1 MSLKTMQDK
10 AALRTRAARQGL
22 QTDRRRRAASLP
34 RVLVFAAYAVLLPLP
49 LILRDYYLIRAGGSV
64 GIYLILAA
72 GLSIV
77 AGQAG
82 LLDLGYAGFYGIG
95 AYVYAL
101 LASPKFGL
109 HSAFVPAA
117 AASALAAA
125 LAGLAVSL
133 PTLRLHGDYLAMVTL
148 GFGQIVRI
156 LLNNM
161 DRPINI
167 TNGPNGIV
175 AIDPPRILGFTFSS
189 LESSYILIWVFALII
204 LAGIA
209 RIVGSKTGR
218 AWNALRE
225 DETAAACMG
234 VNVRRYRVS
243 AFVTAAAIAGFAG
256 ALFASWQGAVFPQ
269 NFTMSETIALYCMA
283 ILGGIRSI
291 PGIMLGV
298 LILQVLPEVL
308 RAYSIYRMLI
318 YGFAL
323 VLLAV
328 FRPQGLIGQGER
340 LVGIGRRPLPD
351 SRTSTQSW
359 TRSSAG
365 RIRARIDIQADTDAG
380 IEVEAETEAQA
391 EAEAGAAAKT
401 EAAPMLAAAPGP
413 TRTPVLEASGL
424 SCNFGG
430 LAAASNVSFK
440 ACAGEILGLIG
451 PNGAGKTTLF
461 NLITGLVKPSA
472 GEVRIQGQAATGLDP
487 HRVASL
493 GVART
498 FQHIRLFETQSVL
511 ENVLAGC
518 HLQGRSNVLGALARS
533 TAHANQEAQAV
544 ARAREALAL
553 VDTSL
558 LTREASLVRHL
569 SYPDRRRVEV
579 ARAIATGAKLL
590 LLDEPAAGM
599 TPEEITAM
607 VGDIVAL
614 RDQGYTIVVIEHH
627 MDLIAAACD
636 RVIAIDH
643 GEVIAAGAPPEVAA
657 NPEVIRA
664 YLGSPQTAS
673 APIST
678 SADAGAEQPSPMSPA
693 ALPQSI
699 SPLAMSPQPM
709 SPAAPEARTSRAT
722 PILELVDVH
731 ASYGPAEVLQGIDIE
746 VRPGEVIALLGANAA
761 GKSTAIKTIMGRL
774 RPSSGEI
781 RFSGRRIDGRPTN
794 EIVRMG
800 IGIVPEGRRVF
811 YELTVLENLEAAAEA
826 QASPASI
833 AMRETRSGA
842 GSIVGNHAAAH
853 SRIEQVLALFPVLA
867 ERRNQPAGTLSGG
880 EQQML
885 AIARALVASPQLIC
899 MDEPS
904 MGLAPIMVDRVME
917 AIREIN
923 RSGTAVL
930 LVEQNAQ
937 AALSVAD
944 RAYILRDGRIV
955 ASGTSDEM
963 LADGRLAS
971 AYLL

>member
-1 MSLKTMQDK
+1 
-10 AALRTRAARQGL
+10 
-22 QTDRRRRAASLP
+22 
-34 RVLVFAAYAVLLPLP
+34 
-49 LILRDYYLIRAGGSV
+49 
-64 GIYLILAA
+64 
-72 GLSIV
+72 
-77 AGQAG
+77 
-82 LLDLGYAGFYGIG
+82 
-95 AYVYAL
+95 
-101 LASPKFGL
+101 
-109 HSAFVPAA
+109 
-117 AASALAAA
+117 
-125 LAGLAVSL
+125 
-133 PTLRLHGDYLAMVTL
+133 
-148 GFGQIVRI
+148 
-156 LLNNM
+156 
-161 DRPINI
+161 
-167 TNGPNGIV
+167 V

-328 FRPQGLIGQGER
+328 FRPQGLIAQGER
-340 LVGIGRRPLPD
+340 LVGIGRRSLTDPPD
-351 SRTSTQSW
+351 S
-359 TRSSAG
+359 
-365 RIRARIDIQADTDAG
+365 TD
-380 IEVEAETEAQA
+380 EA
-391 EAEAGAAAKT
+391 EAEAERQPEPATVAV
-401 EAAPMLAAAPGP
+401 PV
-413 TRTPVLEASGL
+413 RTPVLEASGL

-430 LAAASNVSFK
+430 LAAVSNVSF
-440 ACAGEILGLIG
+440 AAYTGEILGIIG

-472 GEVRIQGQAATGLDP
+472 GEVRVQGQTATGLDP
-487 HRVASL
+487 HQVASS

-518 HLQGRSNVLGALARS
+518 HLQGSSNVLGALARS
-533 TAHANQEAQAV
+533 AAHANREAQAV
-544 ARAREALAL
+544 AQARKALAL

-579 ARAIATGAKLL
+579 ARAIATGARLL

-607 VGDIVAL
+607 VDDIVAL
-614 RDQGYTIVVIEHH
+614 RNQGYTIVVIEHH

-636 RVIAIDH
+636 RVIALDH
-643 GEVIAAGAPPEVAA
+643 GEVIATGAPQEVAA
-657 NPEVIRA
+657 HPEVIRA
-664 YLGSPQTAS
+664 YLGSAKK
-673 APIST
+673 T
-678 SADAGAEQPSPMSPA
+678 SKPPSPPK
-693 ALPQSI
+693 
-699 SPLAMSPQPM
+699 
-709 SPAAPEARTSRAT
+709 APTSRVA
-722 PILELVDVH
+722 PILELAGVR

-781 RFSGRRIDGRPTN
+781 RFAGRRIDGRTTN

-811 YELTVLENLEAAAEA
+811 YELTVLENLEAAGSRAESHGPA
-826 QASPASI
+826 QSQ
-833 AMRETRSGA
+833 M
-842 GSIVGNHAAAH
+842 
-853 SRIEQVLALFPVLA
+853 EQVLSLFPVLA
-867 ERRNQPAGTLSGG
+867 ERRSQLAGTLSGG

-904 MGLAPIMVDRVME
+904 MGLAPIMVDRVMD

-923 RSGTAVL
+923 HAGTAVL
-930 LVEQNAQ
+930 LVEQNAR

-944 RAYILRDGRIV
+944 RAYVLRDGRIV
-955 ASGTSDEM
+955 ASGTSDEI
-963 LADGRLAS
+963 LADDTLAS

>member
-1 MSLKTMQDK
+1 MSLKTVQDK
-10 AALRTRAARQGL
+10 TIPRTCATGQGRQTLRARRLAG
-22 QTDRRRRAASLP
+22 LP
-34 RVLVFAAYAVLLPLP
+34 RVLVFAAYAMLLPLP
-49 LILRDYYLIRAGGSV
+49 LLLKNYYLIRAGGSV
-64 GIYLILAA
+64 GVYLILAA

-101 LASPKFGL
+101 LASPKFGM
-109 HSAFVPAA
+109 HSAFIPAA
-117 AASALAAA
+117 AASASAAA

-328 FRPQGLIGQGER
+328 FRPQGLIAQGER
-340 LVGIGRRPLPD
+340 LVGIGRRSLTDPPD
-351 SRTSTQSW
+351 S
-359 TRSSAG
+359 
-365 RIRARIDIQADTDAG
+365 TD
-380 IEVEAETEAQA
+380 EA
-391 EAEAGAAAKT
+391 EAEAERQPEPATVAV
-401 EAAPMLAAAPGP
+401 PV
-413 TRTPVLEASGL
+413 RTPVLEASGL

-430 LAAASNVSFK
+430 LAAVSNVSF
-440 ACAGEILGLIG
+440 AAYTGEILGIIG

-472 GEVRIQGQAATGLDP
+472 GEVRVQGQTATGLDP
-487 HRVASL
+487 HQVASS

-518 HLQGRSNVLGALARS
+518 HLQGSSNVLGALARS
-533 TAHANQEAQAV
+533 AAHANREAQAV
-544 ARAREALAL
+544 AQARKALAL

-579 ARAIATGAKLL
+579 ARAIATGARLL

-607 VGDIVAL
+607 VDDIVAL
-614 RDQGYTIVVIEHH
+614 RNQGYTIVVIEHH

-636 RVIAIDH
+636 RVIALDH
-643 GEVIAAGAPPEVAA
+643 GEVIATGAPQEVAA
-657 NPEVIRA
+657 HPEVIRA
-664 YLGSPQTAS
+664 YLGSAKK
-673 APIST
+673 T
-678 SADAGAEQPSPMSPA
+678 SKPPSPPK
-693 ALPQSI
+693 
-699 SPLAMSPQPM
+699 
-709 SPAAPEARTSRAT
+709 APTSRVA
-722 PILELVDVH
+722 PILELAGVR

-781 RFSGRRIDGRPTN
+781 RFAGRRIDGRTTN

-811 YELTVLENLEAAAEA
+811 YELTVLENLEAAGSRAESHGPA
-826 QASPASI
+826 QSQ
-833 AMRETRSGA
+833 M
-842 GSIVGNHAAAH
+842 
-853 SRIEQVLALFPVLA
+853 EQVLALFPVLA
-867 ERRNQPAGTLSGG
+867 ERRSQLAGTLSGG

-904 MGLAPIMVDRVME
+904 MGLAPIMVDRVMD

-923 RSGTAVL
+923 RAGTAVL
-930 LVEQNAQ
+930 LVEQNAR

-955 ASGTSDEM
+955 ASGTSDEI
-963 LADGRLAS
+963 LADDTLAS

>member
-1 MSLKTMQDK
+1 MSLKTVQDK
-10 AALRTRAARQGL
+10 TIPRTCATGQGRQTLRARRLAG
-22 QTDRRRRAASLP
+22 LP
-34 RVLVFAAYAVLLPLP
+34 RVLVFAAYAMLLPLP
-49 LILRDYYLIRAGGSV
+49 LLLKNYYLIRAGGSV
-64 GIYLILAA
+64 GVYLILAA

-101 LASPKFGL
+101 LASPKFGM
-109 HSAFVPAA
+109 HSAFIPAA
-117 AASALAAA
+117 AASASAAA

-328 FRPQGLIGQGER
+328 FRPQGLIAQGER
-340 LVGIGRRPLPD
+340 LVGIGRRSLSDPRD
-351 SRTSTQSW
+351 S
-359 TRSSAG
+359 
-365 RIRARIDIQADTDAG
+365 TD
-380 IEVEAETEAQA
+380 EA
-391 EAEAGAAAKT
+391 EAEAEPERKPDAAAV
-401 EAAPMLAAAPGP
+401 AVPV
-413 TRTPVLEASGL
+413 RTPVLEASGL

-430 LAAASNVSFK
+430 LAAVSNVSF
-440 ACAGEILGLIG
+440 AAYTGEILGIIG

-472 GEVRIQGQAATGLDP
+472 GEVRVQGQTATGLDP
-487 HRVASL
+487 HQVASL

-518 HLQGRSNVLGALARS
+518 HLQGSSNVLGALARS
-533 TAHANQEAQAV
+533 AAHANREAQAV
-544 ARAREALAL
+544 AQARKALAL

-579 ARAIATGAKLL
+579 ARAIATGARLL

-607 VGDIVAL
+607 VDDIVAL
-614 RDQGYTIVVIEHH
+614 RNQGYTIVVIEHH

-636 RVIAIDH
+636 RVIALDH
-643 GEVIAAGAPPEVAA
+643 GEVIATGAPQEVAA
-657 NPEVIRA
+657 HPEVIRA
-664 YLGSPQTAS
+664 YLGSAKR
-673 APIST
+673 T
-678 SADAGAEQPSPMSPA
+678 SKPPSP
-693 ALPQSI
+693 
-699 SPLAMSPQPM
+699 
-709 SPAAPEARTSRAT
+709 PEAPTSRVA
-722 PILELVDVH
+722 PILELAGVR

-781 RFSGRRIDGRPTN
+781 RFAGRRIDGRTTN

-811 YELTVLENLEAAAEA
+811 YELTVLENLEAAGSRAESHGPA
-826 QASPASI
+826 QSQ
-833 AMRETRSGA
+833 M
-842 GSIVGNHAAAH
+842 
-853 SRIEQVLALFPVLA
+853 EQVLSLFPVLA
-867 ERRNQPAGTLSGG
+867 ERRSQLAGTLSGG

-904 MGLAPIMVDRVME
+904 MGLAPIMVDRVMD

-923 RSGTAVL
+923 HAGTAVL
-930 LVEQNAQ
+930 LVEQNAR

-944 RAYILRDGRIV
+944 RAYVLRDGRIV
-955 ASGTSDEM
+955 ASGTSDEI
-963 LADGRLAS
+963 LADDTLAS

>member
-10 AALRTRAARQGL
+10 AALRTCATRQGF
-22 QTDRRRRAASLP
+22 QTDRARRAASLP
-34 RVLVFAAYAVLLPLP
+34 RVLVLAAYAVLLPLP
-49 LILRDYYLIRAGGSV
+49 LLLRNYYLIRAGGSV
-64 GIYLILAA
+64 GVYLILAA

-109 HSAFVPAA
+109 HSAFIPAA

-125 LAGLAVSL
+125 LAGLAVSM

-308 RAYSIYRMLI
+308 RAYSVYRMLI

-328 FRPQGLIGQGER
+328 FRPQGLIAQGER
-340 LVGIGRRPLPD
+340 LVGIRRRPLPD
-351 SRTSTQSW
+351 SRSSTQSSIQE
-359 TRSSAG
+359 TGAHIEAKAEPESCAG
-365 RIRARIDIQADTDAG
+365 VPAA
-380 IEVEAETEAQA
+380 EEAESKSTVV
-391 EAEAGAAAKT
+391 
-401 EAAPMLAAAPGP
+401 PGLV
-413 TRTPVLEASGL
+413 RVPVLEASGL

-430 LAAASNVSFK
+430 LAAVSNVSFE
-440 ACAGEILGLIG
+440 ARAGEILGLIG

-472 GEVRIQGQAATGLDP
+472 GEVRIQGQTATGLDP
-487 HRVASL
+487 HQVASL

-518 HLQGRSNVLGALARS
+518 HLRGRSNVLGALARS

-558 LTREASLVRHL
+558 LTREASLIRHL

-607 VGDIVAL
+607 VDDIVAL

-643 GEVIAAGAPPEVAA
+643 GEVIATGAPPDVAA
-657 NPEVIRA
+657 NPKVIRA
-664 YLGSPQTAS
+664 YLGPAKTAS
-673 APIST
+673 
-678 SADAGAEQPSPMSPA
+678 QPSRPMPPQSMSPA
-693 ALPQSI
+693 P
-699 SPLAMSPQPM
+699 
-709 SPAAPEARTSRAT
+709 PEARTSRAT
-722 PILELVDVH
+722 PILELADVH
-731 ASYGPAEVLQGIDIE
+731 ASYGPAEVLQGIDIQ
-746 VRPGEVIALLGANAA
+746 VRPGEVVALLGANAA

-781 RFSGRRIDGRPTN
+781 RFAGRRIDGRPTN

-800 IGIVPEGRRVF
+800 VGIVPEGRRVF

-826 QASPASI
+826 QTAPATT
-833 AMRETRSGA
+833 AVRETRSGA
-842 GSIVGNHAAAH
+842 ASRARNHAAAQ
-853 SRIEQVLALFPVLA
+853 SQIEQVLALFPVLA

-963 LADGRLAS
+963 LADGRLAG

>member
-10 AALRTRAARQGL
+10 AALRTCATRRGL
-22 QTDRRRRAASLP
+22 QTDRARRAANLP
-34 RVLVFAAYAVLLPLP
+34 RVLVFAAYVVLLPLP
-49 LILRDYYLIRAGGSV
+49 LLLRNYYLIRAGGSV

-109 HSAFVPAA
+109 HSAFIPAA

-189 LESSYILIWVFALII
+189 LESSYVLIWVFALII
-204 LAGIA
+204 LVGIA

-328 FRPQGLIGQGER
+328 FRPQGLIAQGER
-340 LVGIGRRPLPD
+340 LVGIRRRPLPD
-351 SRTSTQSW
+351 SRTSIQSPADA
-359 TRSSAG
+359 TSAG
-365 RIRARIDIQADTDAG
+365 IDMEADTDA
-380 IEVEAETEAQA
+380 EVEIDPKIEAEAQA
-391 EAEAGAAAKT
+391 QAQAQAQARAQAGHLPD
-401 EAAPMLAAAPGP
+401 AAPVPA
-413 TRTPVLEASGL
+413 RTPVLQVSGL

-430 LAAASNVSFK
+430 LAAVSNVSFE
-440 ACAGEILGLIG
+440 ACTGEILGLIG

-472 GEVRIQGQAATGLDP
+472 GEVRIQDQTATGLDS
-487 HRVASL
+487 HQVASL

-518 HLQGRSNVLGALARS
+518 HLRGHGNVLGALARS

-607 VGDIVAL
+607 VDDIVAL

-627 MDLIAAACD
+627 MDLIAAACN

-643 GEVIAAGAPPEVAA
+643 GEVIAAGAPSEVAA

-664 YLGSPQTAS
+664 YLGSAKTA

-678 SADAGAEQPSPMSPA
+678 SADISAKSASQPMPLPMSPM
-693 ALPQSI
+693 P
-699 SPLAMSPQPM
+699 
-709 SPAAPEARTSRAT
+709 APEAPISRST
-722 PILELVDVH
+722 PILEMAGVH

-746 VRPGEVIALLGANAA
+746 VRQGEVVALLGANAA

-781 RFSGRRIDGRPTN
+781 HFAGRRIDGRPTN

-800 IGIVPEGRRVF
+800 VGIVPEGRRVF

-826 QASPASI
+826 QAAPAV
-833 AMRETRSGA
+833 AALRETRSRAKGY
-842 GSIVGNHAAAH
+842 AAAH
-853 SRIEQVLALFPVLA
+853 QIEQVLALFPVLA
-867 ERRNQPAGTLSGG
+867 ERQSQPAGTLSGG

-963 LADGRLAS
+963 LTDGRLAG

>member
-10 AALRTRAARQGL
+10 AALRTRAARQAL
-22 QTDRRRRAASLP
+22 QTDRPRRATSLP

-380 IEVEAETEAQA
+380 IEVEA
-391 EAEAGAAAKT
+391 
-401 EAAPMLAAAPGP
+401 APVLAAAPGP

-664 YLGSPQTAS
+664 YLGSPKTAS

-746 VRPGEVIALLGANAA
+746 VRRGEVIALLGANAA

>member
-1 MSLKTMQDK
+1 MSLKTVQDK
-10 AALRTRAARQGL
+10 TIPRTCATGQGRQTLRARRLAG
-22 QTDRRRRAASLP
+22 LP
-34 RVLVFAAYAVLLPLP
+34 RVLVFAAYAMLLPLP
-49 LILRDYYLIRAGGSV
+49 LLLKNYYLIRAGGSV
-64 GIYLILAA
+64 GVYLILAA

-101 LASPKFGL
+101 LASPKFGM
-109 HSAFVPAA
+109 HSAFIPAA
-117 AASALAAA
+117 AASASAAA

-328 FRPQGLIGQGER
+328 FRPQGLIAQGER
-340 LVGIGRRPLPD
+340 LVGTGRRSLSDPRD
-351 SRTSTQSW
+351 S
-359 TRSSAG
+359 
-365 RIRARIDIQADTDAG
+365 TD
-380 IEVEAETEAQA
+380 EA
-391 EAEAGAAAKT
+391 EAERKPEPATVAVSV
-401 EAAPMLAAAPGP
+401 
-413 TRTPVLEASGL
+413 RTPVLEASGL

-430 LAAASNVSFK
+430 LAAVSNVSF
-440 ACAGEILGLIG
+440 AAYTGEILGIIG

-472 GEVRIQGQAATGLDP
+472 GEVRVQGQTATGLDP
-487 HRVASL
+487 HQVASS

-518 HLQGRSNVLGALARS
+518 HLQGSSNVLGALARS
-533 TAHANQEAQAV
+533 AAHANREAQAV
-544 ARAREALAL
+544 AQARKALAL

-579 ARAIATGAKLL
+579 ARAIATGARLL

-607 VGDIVAL
+607 VDDIVAL
-614 RDQGYTIVVIEHH
+614 RNQGYTIVVIEHH

-636 RVIAIDH
+636 RVIALDH
-643 GEVIAAGAPPEVAA
+643 GEVIATGAPQEVAA
-657 NPEVIRA
+657 HPEVIRA
-664 YLGSPQTAS
+664 YLGSAKK
-673 APIST
+673 T
-678 SADAGAEQPSPMSPA
+678 SKPPSPPK
-693 ALPQSI
+693 
-699 SPLAMSPQPM
+699 
-709 SPAAPEARTSRAT
+709 APTSRVA
-722 PILELVDVH
+722 PILELAGVR

-781 RFSGRRIDGRPTN
+781 RFAGRRIDGRTTN

-811 YELTVLENLEAAAEA
+811 YELTVLENLEAAGSRAESHGPA
-826 QASPASI
+826 QSQ
-833 AMRETRSGA
+833 M
-842 GSIVGNHAAAH
+842 
-853 SRIEQVLALFPVLA
+853 EQVLSLFPVLA
-867 ERRNQPAGTLSGG
+867 ERRSQLAGTLSGG

-904 MGLAPIMVDRVME
+904 MGLAPIMVDRVMD

-923 RSGTAVL
+923 RAGTAVL
-930 LVEQNAQ
+930 LMEQNAR

-955 ASGTSDEM
+955 ASGTSDEI
-963 LADGRLAS
+963 LADDTLAS

>member
-1 MSLKTMQDK
+1 MRERERAATQQMEAGDRMSLKTVQDK
-10 AALRTRAARQGL
+10 TIPRTCATGQGRQTLRARRLAG
-22 QTDRRRRAASLP
+22 LP
-34 RVLVFAAYAVLLPLP
+34 RVLVFAAYAMLLPLP
-49 LILRDYYLIRAGGSV
+49 LLLKNYYLIRAGGSV
-64 GIYLILAA
+64 GVYLILAA

-101 LASPKFGL
+101 LASPKFGM
-109 HSAFVPAA
+109 HSAFIPAA
-117 AASALAAA
+117 AASASAAA

-328 FRPQGLIGQGER
+328 FRPQGLIAQGER
-340 LVGIGRRPLPD
+340 LVGIGRRSLTDPPD
-351 SRTSTQSW
+351 S
-359 TRSSAG
+359 
-365 RIRARIDIQADTDAG
+365 TD
-380 IEVEAETEAQA
+380 EA
-391 EAEAGAAAKT
+391 EAEAERQPEPATVAV
-401 EAAPMLAAAPGP
+401 PV
-413 TRTPVLEASGL
+413 RTPVLEASGL

-430 LAAASNVSFK
+430 LAAVSNVSF
-440 ACAGEILGLIG
+440 AAYTGEILGIIG

-472 GEVRIQGQAATGLDP
+472 GEVRVQGQTATGLDP
-487 HRVASL
+487 HQVASS

-518 HLQGRSNVLGALARS
+518 HLQGSSSVLGALARS
-533 TAHANQEAQAV
+533 AAHANREAQAV
-544 ARAREALAL
+544 AQARKALAL

-579 ARAIATGAKLL
+579 ARAIATGARLL

-607 VGDIVAL
+607 VDDIVAL
-614 RDQGYTIVVIEHH
+614 RNQGYTIVVIEHH

-636 RVIAIDH
+636 RVIALDH
-643 GEVIAAGAPPEVAA
+643 GEVIATGAPQEVAA
-657 NPEVIRA
+657 HPEVIRA
-664 YLGSPQTAS
+664 YLGSAKK
-673 APIST
+673 T
-678 SADAGAEQPSPMSPA
+678 SKPPSP
-693 ALPQSI
+693 
-699 SPLAMSPQPM
+699 
-709 SPAAPEARTSRAT
+709 PEAPTSRVA
-722 PILELVDVH
+722 PILELAGVR

-781 RFSGRRIDGRPTN
+781 RFAGRRIDGRTTN

-811 YELTVLENLEAAAEA
+811 YELTVLENLEAAGSRAESHGPA
-826 QASPASI
+826 QSQ
-833 AMRETRSGA
+833 M
-842 GSIVGNHAAAH
+842 
-853 SRIEQVLALFPVLA
+853 EQVLALFPVLA
-867 ERRNQPAGTLSGG
+867 ERRSQLAGTLSGG

-904 MGLAPIMVDRVME
+904 MGLAPIMVDRVMD

-923 RSGTAVL
+923 HAGTAVL
-930 LVEQNAQ
+930 LVEQNAR

-944 RAYILRDGRIV
+944 RAYVLRDGRIV
-955 ASGTSDEM
+955 ASGTSDEI
-963 LADGRLAS
+963 LADDTLAS

>member
-1 MSLKTMQDK
+1 MSLKTVQDK
-10 AALRTRAARQGL
+10 TIPRTCATGQGRQTLRARRLAG
-22 QTDRRRRAASLP
+22 LP
-34 RVLVFAAYAVLLPLP
+34 RVLVFAAYAMLLPLP
-49 LILRDYYLIRAGGSV
+49 LLLKNYYLIRAGGSV
-64 GIYLILAA
+64 GVYLILAA

-101 LASPKFGL
+101 LASPKFGM
-109 HSAFVPAA
+109 HSAFIPAA
-117 AASALAAA
+117 AASASAAA

-328 FRPQGLIGQGER
+328 FRPQGLIAQGER
-340 LVGIGRRPLPD
+340 LVGIGRRSLTDPPD
-351 SRTSTQSW
+351 S
-359 TRSSAG
+359 
-365 RIRARIDIQADTDAG
+365 TD
-380 IEVEAETEAQA
+380 EA
-391 EAEAGAAAKT
+391 EAEAERQPEPATVAV
-401 EAAPMLAAAPGP
+401 PV
-413 TRTPVLEASGL
+413 RTPVLEASGL

-430 LAAASNVSFK
+430 LAAVSNVSF
-440 ACAGEILGLIG
+440 AAYTGEILGIIG

-472 GEVRIQGQAATGLDP
+472 GEVRVQGQTATGLDP
-487 HRVASL
+487 HQVASS

-518 HLQGRSNVLGALARS
+518 HLQGSSSVLGALARS
-533 TAHANQEAQAV
+533 AAHANREAQAV
-544 ARAREALAL
+544 AQARKALAL

-579 ARAIATGAKLL
+579 ARAIATGARLL

-607 VGDIVAL
+607 VDDIVAL
-614 RDQGYTIVVIEHH
+614 RNQGYTIVVIEHH

-636 RVIAIDH
+636 RVIALDH
-643 GEVIAAGAPPEVAA
+643 GEVIATGAPQEVAA
-657 NPEVIRA
+657 HPEVIRA
-664 YLGSPQTAS
+664 YLGSAKK
-673 APIST
+673 T
-678 SADAGAEQPSPMSPA
+678 SKPPSPPK
-693 ALPQSI
+693 
-699 SPLAMSPQPM
+699 
-709 SPAAPEARTSRAT
+709 APTSRVA
-722 PILELVDVH
+722 PILELAGVR

-781 RFSGRRIDGRPTN
+781 RFAGRRIDGRTTN

-811 YELTVLENLEAAAEA
+811 YELTVLENLEAAGSRAESHGPA
-826 QASPASI
+826 QSQ
-833 AMRETRSGA
+833 M
-842 GSIVGNHAAAH
+842 
-853 SRIEQVLALFPVLA
+853 EQVLSLFPVLA
-867 ERRNQPAGTLSGG
+867 ERRSQLAGTLSGG

-904 MGLAPIMVDRVME
+904 MGLAPIMVDRVMD

-923 RSGTAVL
+923 HAGTAVL
-930 LVEQNAQ
+930 LVEQNAR

-944 RAYILRDGRIV
+944 RAYVLRDGRIV
-955 ASGTSDEM
+955 ASGTSDEI
-963 LADGRLAS
+963 LADDTLAS

>member
-10 AALRTRAARQGL
+10 AALRTCATRQEL
-22 QTDRRRRAASLP
+22 QTDRARRAANLP

-49 LILRDYYLIRAGGSV
+49 LLLRNYYLIRAGGSV
-64 GIYLILAA
+64 GVYLILAA

-328 FRPQGLIGQGER
+328 FRPQGLIAQGER
-340 LVGIGRRPLPD
+340 LVGIRRRPLPD
-351 SRTSTQSW
+351 SRNSTQSS
-359 TRSSAG
+359 TDATSAG
-365 RIRARIDIQADTDAG
+365 IDMEADTDAE
-380 IEVEAETEAQA
+380 IEIDPKVEAEAQA
-391 EAEAGAAAKT
+391 EAGAKFVPAAT
-401 EAAPMLAAAPGP
+401 PGP
-413 TRTPVLEASGL
+413 ARIPVLEASGL

-430 LAAASNVSFK
+430 LAAVSNVSFQ

-472 GEVRIQGQAATGLDP
+472 GEVRILGQTATGLDP
-487 HRVASL
+487 HQVASL

-518 HLQGRSNVLGALARS
+518 HLRGRSNVLGALARS
-533 TAHANQEAQAV
+533 TAHTNQEAQAV
-544 ARAREALAL
+544 AWAREALAL

-579 ARAIATGAKLL
+579 TRAIATGAKLL

-607 VGDIVAL
+607 VDDIVAL

-643 GEVIAAGAPPEVAA
+643 GEVIAAGAPPDVAA
-657 NPEVIRA
+657 DPEVIRA
-664 YLGSPQTAS
+664 YLGSAKTAS
-673 APIST
+673 APISVG
-678 SADAGAEQPSPMSPA
+678 ADTGVEPASQPSRPMP
-693 ALPQSI
+693 
-699 SPLAMSPQPM
+699 PQPM
-709 SPAAPEARTSRAT
+709 SAPPPEARTSRAA
-722 PILELVDVH
+722 PILELAGVR

-746 VRPGEVIALLGANAA
+746 VRPGEVVALLGANAA

-781 RFSGRRIDGRPTN
+781 RFAGRRIDGRPTN

-826 QASPASI
+826 QAAPAP
-833 AMRETRSGA
+833 AAVR
-842 GSIVGNHAAAH
+842 GSRNKDRNLAAAH
-853 SRIEQVLALFPVLA
+853 QIEQVLALFPVLA
-867 ERRNQPAGTLSGG
+867 ERRSQPAGTLSGG

-955 ASGTSDEM
+955 ASGTSDDM
-963 LADGRLAS
+963 LADGKLAG

>member
-1 MSLKTMQDK
+1 MRERERAATQQMEAGDRMSLKTVQDK
-10 AALRTRAARQGL
+10 TIPRTCATGQGRQTLRARRLAG
-22 QTDRRRRAASLP
+22 LP
-34 RVLVFAAYAVLLPLP
+34 RVLVFAAYAMLLPLP
-49 LILRDYYLIRAGGSV
+49 LLLKNYYLIRAGGSV
-64 GIYLILAA
+64 GVYLILAA

-101 LASPKFGL
+101 LASPKFGM
-109 HSAFVPAA
+109 HSAFIPAA
-117 AASALAAA
+117 AASASAAA

-328 FRPQGLIGQGER
+328 FRPQGLIAQGER
-340 LVGIGRRPLPD
+340 LVGIGRRSLTDPPD
-351 SRTSTQSW
+351 S
-359 TRSSAG
+359 
-365 RIRARIDIQADTDAG
+365 TD
-380 IEVEAETEAQA
+380 EA
-391 EAEAGAAAKT
+391 EAEAERQPEPATVAV
-401 EAAPMLAAAPGP
+401 PV
-413 TRTPVLEASGL
+413 RTPVLEASGL

-430 LAAASNVSFK
+430 LAAVSNVSF
-440 ACAGEILGLIG
+440 AAYTGEILGIIG

-472 GEVRIQGQAATGLDP
+472 GEVRVQGQTATGLDP
-487 HRVASL
+487 HQVASS

-518 HLQGRSNVLGALARS
+518 HLQGSSSVLGALARS
-533 TAHANQEAQAV
+533 AAHANREAQAV
-544 ARAREALAL
+544 AQARKALAL

-579 ARAIATGAKLL
+579 ARAIATGARLL

-607 VGDIVAL
+607 VDDIVAL
-614 RDQGYTIVVIEHH
+614 RNQGYTIVVIEHH

-636 RVIAIDH
+636 RVIALDH
-643 GEVIAAGAPPEVAA
+643 GEVIATGAPQEVAA
-657 NPEVIRA
+657 HPEVIRA
-664 YLGSPQTAS
+664 YLGSAKK
-673 APIST
+673 T
-678 SADAGAEQPSPMSPA
+678 SKPPSPPK
-693 ALPQSI
+693 
-699 SPLAMSPQPM
+699 
-709 SPAAPEARTSRAT
+709 APTSRVA
-722 PILELVDVH
+722 PILELAGVR

-781 RFSGRRIDGRPTN
+781 RFAGRRIDGRTTN

-811 YELTVLENLEAAAEA
+811 YELTVLENLEAAGSRAESHGPA
-826 QASPASI
+826 QSQ
-833 AMRETRSGA
+833 M
-842 GSIVGNHAAAH
+842 
-853 SRIEQVLALFPVLA
+853 EQVLALFPVLA
-867 ERRNQPAGTLSGG
+867 ERRSQLAGTLSGG

-904 MGLAPIMVDRVME
+904 MGLAPIMVDRVMD

-923 RSGTAVL
+923 HAGTAVL
-930 LVEQNAQ
+930 LVEQNAR

-944 RAYILRDGRIV
+944 RAYVLRDGRIV
-955 ASGTSDEM
+955 ASGTSDEI
-963 LADGRLAS
+963 LADDTLAS

>member
-1 MSLKTMQDK
+1 MKREAMRQMEAGDPMSLKTMQDK
-10 AALRTRAARQGL
+10 AIPRTCATRQGMH
-22 QTDRRRRAASLP
+22 TDRARRVANLP
-34 RVLVFAAYAVLLPLP
+34 RVLVFAAYAALLPLP
-49 LILRDYYLIRAGGSV
+49 LLLRNYYLIRAGGSV

-109 HSAFVPAA
+109 HSAFIPAA

-189 LESSYILIWVFALII
+189 LESSYVLIWVFALII
-204 LAGIA
+204 LVGIA

-328 FRPQGLIGQGER
+328 FRPQGLIAQGER
-340 LVGIGRRPLPD
+340 LVGIGRRSLTDPPD
-351 SRTSTQSW
+351 S
-359 TRSSAG
+359 
-365 RIRARIDIQADTDAG
+365 TD
-380 IEVEAETEAQA
+380 EA
-391 EAEAGAAAKT
+391 EAEAERQPEPATVAV
-401 EAAPMLAAAPGP
+401 PV
-413 TRTPVLEASGL
+413 RTPVLEASGL

-430 LAAASNVSFK
+430 LAAVSNVSF
-440 ACAGEILGLIG
+440 AAYTGEILGIIG

-472 GEVRIQGQAATGLDP
+472 GEVRVQGQTATGLDP
-487 HRVASL
+487 HQVASL

-518 HLQGRSNVLGALARS
+518 HLQGSSSVLGALARS
-533 TAHANQEAQAV
+533 AAHANREAQAV
-544 ARAREALAL
+544 AQARKALAL

-579 ARAIATGAKLL
+579 ARAIATGARLL

-607 VGDIVAL
+607 VDDIVAL
-614 RDQGYTIVVIEHH
+614 RNQGYTIVVIEHH

-636 RVIAIDH
+636 RVIALDH
-643 GEVIAAGAPPEVAA
+643 GEVIATGAPQEVAA
-657 NPEVIRA
+657 HPEVIRA
-664 YLGSPQTAS
+664 YLGSAKK
-673 APIST
+673 T
-678 SADAGAEQPSPMSPA
+678 SKPPSPPK
-693 ALPQSI
+693 
-699 SPLAMSPQPM
+699 
-709 SPAAPEARTSRAT
+709 APTSRVA
-722 PILELVDVH
+722 PILELAGVR

-781 RFSGRRIDGRPTN
+781 RFAGRRIDGRTTN

-811 YELTVLENLEAAAEA
+811 YELTVLENLEAAGSRAESHGPA
-826 QASPASI
+826 QSQ
-833 AMRETRSGA
+833 M
-842 GSIVGNHAAAH
+842 
-853 SRIEQVLALFPVLA
+853 EQVLSLFPVLA
-867 ERRNQPAGTLSGG
+867 ERRSQLAGTLSGG

-904 MGLAPIMVDRVME
+904 MGLAPIMVDRVMD

-923 RSGTAVL
+923 HAGTAVL
-930 LVEQNAQ
+930 LVEQNAR

-944 RAYILRDGRIV
+944 RAYVLRDGRIV
-955 ASGTSDEM
+955 ASGTSDEI
-963 LADGRLAS
+963 LADDTLAS

>member
-10 AALRTRAARQGL
+10 AALRTRAARQAL
-22 QTDRRRRAASLP
+22 QTDRPRRATSLP

-380 IEVEAETEAQA
+380 IEVEA
-391 EAEAGAAAKT
+391 
-401 EAAPMLAAAPGP
+401 APVLAAAPGP

-472 GEVRIQGQAATGLDP
+472 GEVRIQGQAATGLDA
-487 HRVASL
+487 HQVASL

-599 TPEEITAM
+599 TPEEITTM
-607 VGDIVAL
+607 VDEIVAL

-664 YLGSPQTAS
+664 YLGSPKTAS

>member
-10 AALRTRAARQGL
+10 AALRTRAARQAL
-22 QTDRRRRAASLP
+22 QTDRPRRATSLP

-380 IEVEAETEAQA
+380 IEVEA
-391 EAEAGAAAKT
+391 
-401 EAAPMLAAAPGP
+401 APVLAAAPGP

-664 YLGSPQTAS
+664 YLGSPKTAS

-781 RFSGRRIDGRPTN
+781 RFAGRRIDGRPTN

-826 QASPASI
+826 QASPASL

>member
-1 MSLKTMQDK
+1 MKHAAMRQMEAEGEMGLKTMPDK
-10 AALRTRAARQGL
+10 AIPRTCATRQGL
-22 QTDRRRRAASLP
+22 QTDRARRAASLP

-49 LILRDYYLIRAGGSV
+49 LLLRDYYLIRAGGSV

-109 HSAFVPAA
+109 HSAFIPAA
-117 AASALAAA
+117 AASASAAA

-133 PTLRLHGDYLAMVTL
+133 PTLRLHGDYMAMVTL

-175 AIDPPRILGFTFSS
+175 AIDPPRILGFTLSS

-209 RIVGSKTGR
+209 RIIGSKTGR

-380 IEVEAETEAQA
+380 IEVEA
-391 EAEAGAAAKT
+391 
-401 EAAPMLAAAPGP
+401 APVLAAAPGP

-599 TPEEITAM
+599 TPEEITTM
-607 VGDIVAL
+607 VDEIVAL

-664 YLGSPQTAS
+664 YLGSPKTAS

-746 VRPGEVIALLGANAA
+746 VRRGEVIALLGANAA

-955 ASGTSDEM
+955 ASGTSGEM

>member
-1 MSLKTMQDK
+1 M
-10 AALRTRAARQGL
+10 
-22 QTDRRRRAASLP
+22 
-34 RVLVFAAYAVLLPLP
+34 LLPLP
-49 LILRDYYLIRAGGSV
+49 LLLRNYYLIRAGGSV
-64 GIYLILAA
+64 GVYIILAA

-101 LASPKFGL
+101 LASPKFGM
-109 HSAFVPAA
+109 HSAFIPAA
-117 AASALAAA
+117 AASASAAA

-156 LLNNM
+156 MLNNM

-298 LILQVLPEVL
+298 LILQVLPEAL

-328 FRPQGLIGQGER
+328 FRPQGLIAQGER
-340 LVGIGRRPLPD
+340 LVGIGRRSLSDPRD
-351 SRTSTQSW
+351 S
-359 TRSSAG
+359 
-365 RIRARIDIQADTDAG
+365 TD
-380 IEVEAETEAQA
+380 EA
-391 EAEAGAAAKT
+391 EAERKPEPATVAVSV
-401 EAAPMLAAAPGP
+401 
-413 TRTPVLEASGL
+413 RTPVLEASGL

-430 LAAASNVSFK
+430 LAAVSNVSF
-440 ACAGEILGLIG
+440 AAYTGEILGIIG

-472 GEVRIQGQAATGLDP
+472 GEVRVQGQTATGLDP
-487 HRVASL
+487 HQVASL

-518 HLQGRSNVLGALARS
+518 HLQGSSNILGALARS
-533 TAHANQEAQAV
+533 AAHANREAQAV
-544 ARAREALAL
+544 AQARKALAL

-579 ARAIATGAKLL
+579 ARAIATGARLL

-607 VGDIVAL
+607 VDDIVAL
-614 RDQGYTIVVIEHH
+614 RNQGYTIIVIEHH

-636 RVIAIDH
+636 RVIALDH
-643 GEVIAAGAPPEVAA
+643 GEVIATGAPQEVAA
-657 NPEVIRA
+657 HPEVIRA
-664 YLGSPQTAS
+664 YLGSAKK
-673 APIST
+673 T
-678 SADAGAEQPSPMSPA
+678 SKPPSP
-693 ALPQSI
+693 
-699 SPLAMSPQPM
+699 
-709 SPAAPEARTSRAT
+709 PEAPTSRVA
-722 PILELVDVH
+722 PILELAGVR

-781 RFSGRRIDGRPTN
+781 RFAGRRIDGRTTN

-811 YELTVLENLEAAAEA
+811 YELTVLENLEAAGSRAESHGPA
-826 QASPASI
+826 QSQ
-833 AMRETRSGA
+833 M
-842 GSIVGNHAAAH
+842 
-853 SRIEQVLALFPVLA
+853 EQVLALFPVLA
-867 ERRNQPAGTLSGG
+867 ERRSQLAGTLSGG

-904 MGLAPIMVDRVME
+904 MGLAPIMVDRVMD

-923 RSGTAVL
+923 RAGTAVL
-930 LVEQNAQ
+930 LVEQNAR

-955 ASGTSDEM
+955 ASGTSDEI
-963 LADGRLAS
+963 LADDTLAS

>member
-1 MSLKTMQDK
+1 MSLKTIQDK
-10 AALRTRAARQGL
+10 AIPRACADSRARRL
-22 QTDRRRRAASLP
+22 ASLP
-34 RVLVFAAYAVLLPLP
+34 RALVFAAYAVLLPLP
-49 LILRDYYLIRAGGSV
+49 LLLRNYYLIRAGGSV
-64 GIYLILAA
+64 GVYLILAA

-109 HSAFVPAA
+109 HSAFIPAA

-175 AIDPPRILGFTFSS
+175 AIDPPRILGFTFGS
-189 LESSYILIWVFALII
+189 LESSYILIWAFALII

-225 DETAAACMG
+225 DETAASCMG

-298 LILQVLPEVL
+298 LVLQVLPEVL

-328 FRPQGLIGQGER
+328 FRPQGLIAQGER
-340 LVGIGRRPLPD
+340 LVGIRRRPLPD
-351 SRTSTQSW
+351 SRSSTQNS
-359 TRSSAG
+359 TDGISAG
-365 RIRARIDIQADTDAG
+365 ADT
-380 IEVEAETEAQA
+380 EADTGAKA
-391 EAEAGAAAKT
+391 EAK
-401 EAAPMLAAAPGP
+401 PVPAAAPVP
-413 TRTPVLEASGL
+413 AQTAVLEASGL

-430 LAAASNVSFK
+430 LTAVSNVSFE
-440 ACAGEILGLIG
+440 AYAGEILGLIG

-472 GEVRIQGQAATGLDP
+472 GEVRIQGQTATGLDP
-487 HRVASL
+487 HQVASL

-518 HLQGRSNVLGALARS
+518 HLRGRSDVLGALARS

-553 VDTSL
+553 VDASF
-558 LTREASLVRHL
+558 LTHEASLVRHL

-607 VGDIVAL
+607 VDDIVAL

-643 GEVIAAGAPPEVAA
+643 GEVIAAGTPPEVAA

-664 YLGSPQTAS
+664 YLGSAKTAS
-673 APIST
+673 AP
-678 SADAGAEQPSPMSPA
+678 MSP
-693 ALPQSI
+693 P
-699 SPLAMSPQPM
+699 P
-709 SPAAPEARTSRAT
+709 PEAPTSRST
-722 PILELVDVH
+722 PILELAGVH

-746 VRPGEVIALLGANAA
+746 VRPGEVVALLGANAA

-781 RFSGRRIDGRPTN
+781 RFAGRRIDGRPTN

-826 QASPASI
+826 QAAPATTFV
-833 AMRETRSGA
+833 RGA
-842 GSIVGNHAAAH
+842 KSTARNHSAAE
-853 SRIEQVLALFPVLA
+853 SQIEQVLALFPVLA

-904 MGLAPIMVDRVME
+904 MGLAPIMVDRVMD
-917 AIREIN
+917 AIRKIN

-955 ASGTSDEM
+955 ASGTSGEM
-963 LADGRLAS
+963 LADGKLAS

>member
-10 AALRTRAARQGL
+10 AALRTCATRQEL
-22 QTDRRRRAASLP
+22 QTDRARRAANLP

-49 LILRDYYLIRAGGSV
+49 LLLRNYYLIRAGGSV
-64 GIYLILAA
+64 GVYLILAA

-328 FRPQGLIGQGER
+328 FRPQGLIAQGER
-340 LVGIGRRPLPD
+340 LVGIRRRPLPD
-351 SRTSTQSW
+351 SRSSTQSS
-359 TRSSAG
+359 TDATSAG
-365 RIRARIDIQADTDAG
+365 IDMEADTDAE
-380 IEVEAETEAQA
+380 IEIDPKVEAEAQA
-391 EAEAGAAAKT
+391 EAGAMFVPTAT
-401 EAAPMLAAAPGP
+401 PGP
-413 TRTPVLEASGL
+413 ARIPVLEASGL

-430 LAAASNVSFK
+430 LAAVSNVSFQ

-472 GEVRIQGQAATGLDP
+472 GEVRILGQTATGLDP
-487 HRVASL
+487 HQVASL

-518 HLQGRSNVLGALARS
+518 HLRGRSNVLGALARS
-533 TAHANQEAQAV
+533 TAHTNQEAQAV
-544 ARAREALAL
+544 AWAREALAL

-579 ARAIATGAKLL
+579 TRAIATGAKLL

-607 VGDIVAL
+607 VDDIVAL

-643 GEVIAAGAPPEVAA
+643 GEVIAAGAPPDVAA
-657 NPEVIRA
+657 DPEVIRA
-664 YLGSPQTAS
+664 YLGSAKTAS
-673 APIST
+673 APISVG
-678 SADAGAEQPSPMSPA
+678 ADTGVEPASQSSRPMP
-693 ALPQSI
+693 
-699 SPLAMSPQPM
+699 PQPM
-709 SPAAPEARTSRAT
+709 SAPPPEARTSRAA
-722 PILELVDVH
+722 PILELAGVR

-746 VRPGEVIALLGANAA
+746 VRPGEVVALLGANAA

-781 RFSGRRIDGRPTN
+781 RFAGRRVDGRPTN

-826 QASPASI
+826 QAAPAP
-833 AMRETRSGA
+833 AAVR
-842 GSIVGNHAAAH
+842 GSRNKNRNLAAAH
-853 SRIEQVLALFPVLA
+853 QIEQVLALFPVLA
-867 ERRNQPAGTLSGG
+867 ERRSQPAGTLSGG

-955 ASGTSDEM
+955 ASGTSDDM
-963 LADGRLAS
+963 LADGRLAG

>member
-1 MSLKTMQDK
+1 VKREAMRQMEAGDQMSLKTMQDK

-49 LILRDYYLIRAGGSV
+49 LILRNYYLIRAGGSV

-380 IEVEAETEAQA
+380 IEVEA
-391 EAEAGAAAKT
+391 
-401 EAAPMLAAAPGP
+401 APVLAAAPGP

-472 GEVRIQGQAATGLDP
+472 GEVRIQGQAATGLDA
-487 HRVASL
+487 HQVASL

-518 HLQGRSNVLGALARS
+518 HLQGRGNVLGALARS

-607 VGDIVAL
+607 VDDIVAL

-678 SADAGAEQPSPMSPA
+678 SADAGAEPSSPMSPA
-693 ALPQSI
+693 TTAL
-699 SPLAMSPQPM
+699 
-709 SPAAPEARTSRAT
+709 T
-722 PILELVDVH
+722 
-731 ASYGPAEVLQGIDIE
+731 
-746 VRPGEVIALLGANAA
+746 
-761 GKSTAIKTIMGRL
+761 
-774 RPSSGEI
+774 
-781 RFSGRRIDGRPTN
+781 
-794 EIVRMG
+794 
-800 IGIVPEGRRVF
+800 
-811 YELTVLENLEAAAEA
+811 
-826 QASPASI
+826 
-833 AMRETRSGA
+833 
-842 GSIVGNHAAAH
+842 
-853 SRIEQVLALFPVLA
+853 
-867 ERRNQPAGTLSGG
+867 
-880 EQQML
+880 
-885 AIARALVASPQLIC
+885 
-899 MDEPS
+899 
-904 MGLAPIMVDRVME
+904 
-917 AIREIN
+917 
-923 RSGTAVL
+923 
-930 LVEQNAQ
+930 
-937 AALSVAD
+937 
-944 RAYILRDGRIV
+944 
-955 ASGTSDEM
+955 
-963 LADGRLAS
+963 
-971 AYLL
+971 

>member
-1 MSLKTMQDK
+1 MRERERAATQQMEAGDRMSLKTVQDK
-10 AALRTRAARQGL
+10 TIPRTCATGQGRQTLRARRLAG
-22 QTDRRRRAASLP
+22 LP
-34 RVLVFAAYAVLLPLP
+34 RVLVFAAYAMLLPLP
-49 LILRDYYLIRAGGSV
+49 LLLKNYYLIRAGGSV
-64 GIYLILAA
+64 GVYLILAA

-101 LASPKFGL
+101 LASPKFGM
-109 HSAFVPAA
+109 HSAFIPAA
-117 AASALAAA
+117 AASASAAA

-328 FRPQGLIGQGER
+328 FRPQGLIAQGER
-340 LVGIGRRPLPD
+340 LVGIGRRSLTDPPD
-351 SRTSTQSW
+351 S
-359 TRSSAG
+359 
-365 RIRARIDIQADTDAG
+365 TD
-380 IEVEAETEAQA
+380 EA
-391 EAEAGAAAKT
+391 EAEAERQPEPATVAV
-401 EAAPMLAAAPGP
+401 PV
-413 TRTPVLEASGL
+413 RTPVLEASGL

-430 LAAASNVSFK
+430 LAAVSNVSF
-440 ACAGEILGLIG
+440 AAYTGEILGIIG

-472 GEVRIQGQAATGLDP
+472 GEVRVQGQTATGLDP
-487 HRVASL
+487 HQVASS

-518 HLQGRSNVLGALARS
+518 HLQGSSNVLGALARS
-533 TAHANQEAQAV
+533 AAHANREAQAV
-544 ARAREALAL
+544 AQARKALAL

-579 ARAIATGAKLL
+579 ARAIATGARLL

-607 VGDIVAL
+607 VDDIVAL
-614 RDQGYTIVVIEHH
+614 RNQGYTIVVIEHH

-636 RVIAIDH
+636 RVIALDH
-643 GEVIAAGAPPEVAA
+643 GEVIATGAPQEVAA
-657 NPEVIRA
+657 HPEVIRA
-664 YLGSPQTAS
+664 YLGSAKK
-673 APIST
+673 T
-678 SADAGAEQPSPMSPA
+678 SKPPSPPK
-693 ALPQSI
+693 
-699 SPLAMSPQPM
+699 
-709 SPAAPEARTSRAT
+709 APTSRVA
-722 PILELVDVH
+722 PILELAGVR

-781 RFSGRRIDGRPTN
+781 RFAGRRIDGRTTN

-811 YELTVLENLEAAAEA
+811 YELTVLENLEAAGSRAESHGPA
-826 QASPASI
+826 QSQ
-833 AMRETRSGA
+833 M
-842 GSIVGNHAAAH
+842 
-853 SRIEQVLALFPVLA
+853 EQVLSLFPVLA
-867 ERRNQPAGTLSGG
+867 ERRSQLAGTLSGG

-904 MGLAPIMVDRVME
+904 MGLAPIMVDRVMD

-923 RSGTAVL
+923 HAGTAVL
-930 LVEQNAQ
+930 LVEQNAR

-944 RAYILRDGRIV
+944 RAYVLRDGRIV
-955 ASGTSDEM
+955 ASGTSDEI
-963 LADGRLAS
+963 LADDTLAS

>member
-1 MSLKTMQDK
+1 MKHASRQQMEAGEEMSTKTVQDTEIPQ
-10 AALRTRAARQGL
+10 ACAIRRALQASCTGS
-22 QTDRRRRAASLP
+22 AASLP
-34 RVLVFAAYAVLLPLP
+34 RALVFAAYAALLPLP
-49 LILRDYYLIRAGGSV
+49 LILRNYYLIRAGGSV
-64 GIYLILAA
+64 GVYLILAA

-109 HSAFVPAA
+109 HSPFLPAA
-117 AASALAAA
+117 LASALAAG

-175 AIDPPRILGFTFSS
+175 AIDSPRILGFTFAS
-189 LESSYILIWVFALII
+189 LESSYVLIWAFAGLA
-204 LAGIA
+204 LAGIS
-209 RIVGSKTGR
+209 RVIGSKTGR

-298 LILQVLPEVL
+298 LVLQVLPEVL
-308 RAYSIYRMLI
+308 RAYSVYRMLI

-328 FRPQGLIGQGER
+328 FRPQGLIAQGER
-340 LVGIGRRPLPD
+340 LIGIKLNAPSDAPNSAASATFAPLSGP
-351 SRTSTQSW
+351 
-359 TRSSAG
+359 G
-365 RIRARIDIQADTDAG
+365 TD
-380 IEVEAETEAQA
+380 
-391 EAEAGAAAKT
+391 
-401 EAAPMLAAAPGP
+401 
-413 TRTPVLEASGL
+413 PVLEVSGL
-424 SCNFGG
+424 SCSFGG
-430 LAAASNVSFK
+430 LAAVSNVSFD
-440 ACAGEILGLIG
+440 ARPGEILGLIG

-472 GEVRIQGQAATGLDP
+472 GEVRVHGQTATGLAP
-487 HRVASL
+487 HEVASL

-511 ENVLAGC
+511 ENVLSGC
-518 HLQGRSNVLGALARS
+518 HLQEPSNVLGALARS
-533 TAHANQEAQAV
+533 AAHARRESQAA
-544 ARAREALAL
+544 ARARRALAL
-553 VDTSL
+553 VDASL
-558 LTREASLVRHL
+558 LARESWLVRHL

-579 ARAIATGAKLL
+579 ARAIATGSRLL

-599 TPEEITAM
+599 TPEEIATMA
-607 VGDIVAL
+607 GDIIAL

-627 MDLIAAACD
+627 MDLIATACD
-636 RVIAIDH
+636 RVIALDH
-643 GEVIAAGAPPEVAA
+643 GEVIAAGAPSEVAA
-657 NPEVIRA
+657 HPEVIRA
-664 YLGSPQTAS
+664 YLGSAKAESKPDS
-673 APIST
+673 S
-678 SADAGAEQPSPMSPA
+678 SADANAGTRAGTGTGTG
-693 ALPQSI
+693 
-699 SPLAMSPQPM
+699 SPLPAPQPPE
-709 SPAAPEARTSRAT
+709 PALS
-722 PILELVDVH
+722 PILQLTDVH
-731 ASYGPAEVLQGIDIE
+731 ASYGPAAVLQGIDIE
-746 VRPGEVIALLGANAA
+746 VRPGEVVALLGANAA

-781 RFSGRRIDGRPTN
+781 RFMGRRIDGRPTN

-826 QASPASI
+826 SAAPTSPA
-833 AMRETRSGA
+833 AGKTRVGA
-842 GSIVGNHAAAH
+842 TAQAEAKATVAKQ
-853 SRIEQVLALFPVLA
+853 SRVQQMLDLFPVLT
-867 ERRNQPAGTLSGG
+867 ERRSQLAGTLSGG

-923 RSGTAVL
+923 QAGTAVL

-937 AALSVAD
+937 AALTVAD
-944 RAYILRDGRIV
+944 RAYILRDGRIA
-955 ASGTSDEM
+955 ASGTADEM
-963 LADGRLAS
+963 LADGKLAS
-971 AYLL
+971 AYLI

>member
-1 MSLKTMQDK
+1 MRERERAATQQMEAGDRMSLKTVQDK
-10 AALRTRAARQGL
+10 TIPRTCATGQGRQTLRARRLAG
-22 QTDRRRRAASLP
+22 LP
-34 RVLVFAAYAVLLPLP
+34 RVLVFAAYAMLLPLP
-49 LILRDYYLIRAGGSV
+49 LLLKNYYLIRAGGSV
-64 GIYLILAA
+64 GVYLILAA

-101 LASPKFGL
+101 LASPKFGM
-109 HSAFVPAA
+109 HSAFIPAA
-117 AASALAAA
+117 AASASAAA

-328 FRPQGLIGQGER
+328 FRPQGLIAQGER
-340 LVGIGRRPLPD
+340 LVGIGRRSLTDPPD
-351 SRTSTQSW
+351 S
-359 TRSSAG
+359 
-365 RIRARIDIQADTDAG
+365 TD
-380 IEVEAETEAQA
+380 EA
-391 EAEAGAAAKT
+391 EAEAERQPEPATVAV
-401 EAAPMLAAAPGP
+401 PV
-413 TRTPVLEASGL
+413 RTPVLEASGL

-430 LAAASNVSFK
+430 LAAVSNVSF
-440 ACAGEILGLIG
+440 AAYTGEILGIIG

-472 GEVRIQGQAATGLDP
+472 GEVRVQGQTATGLDP
-487 HRVASL
+487 HQVASL

-518 HLQGRSNVLGALARS
+518 HLQGSSSVLGALARS
-533 TAHANQEAQAV
+533 AAHANREAQAV
-544 ARAREALAL
+544 AQARKALAL

-579 ARAIATGAKLL
+579 ARAIATGARLL

-607 VGDIVAL
+607 VDDIVAL
-614 RDQGYTIVVIEHH
+614 RNQGYTIVVIEHH

-636 RVIAIDH
+636 RVIALDH
-643 GEVIAAGAPPEVAA
+643 GEVIATGAPQEVAA
-657 NPEVIRA
+657 HPEVIRA
-664 YLGSPQTAS
+664 YLGSAKK
-673 APIST
+673 T
-678 SADAGAEQPSPMSPA
+678 SKPPSP
-693 ALPQSI
+693 
-699 SPLAMSPQPM
+699 
-709 SPAAPEARTSRAT
+709 PEAPTSRVA
-722 PILELVDVH
+722 PILELAGVR

-781 RFSGRRIDGRPTN
+781 RFAGRRIDGRTTN

-811 YELTVLENLEAAAEA
+811 YELTVLENLEAAGSRAESHGPA
-826 QASPASI
+826 QSQ
-833 AMRETRSGA
+833 M
-842 GSIVGNHAAAH
+842 
-853 SRIEQVLALFPVLA
+853 EQVLALFPVLA
-867 ERRNQPAGTLSGG
+867 ERRSQLAGTLSGG

-904 MGLAPIMVDRVME
+904 MGLAPIMVDRVMD

-923 RSGTAVL
+923 HAGTAVL
-930 LVEQNAQ
+930 LVEQNAR

-944 RAYILRDGRIV
+944 RAYVLRDGRIV
-955 ASGTSDEM
+955 ASGTSDEI
-963 LADGRLAS
+963 LADDTLAS

>member
-1 MSLKTMQDK
+1 VKREAMRQMEAGDQMSLKTMQDK
-10 AALRTRAARQGL
+10 AALRTRAARQAL
-22 QTDRRRRAASLP
+22 QTDRPRRATSLP

-380 IEVEAETEAQA
+380 IEVEA
-391 EAEAGAAAKT
+391 
-401 EAAPMLAAAPGP
+401 APVLAAAPGP

-599 TPEEITAM
+599 TPEEITTM
-607 VGDIVAL
+607 VDEIVAL

-664 YLGSPQTAS
+664 YLGSPKTAS

-781 RFSGRRIDGRPTN
+781 RFAGRRIDGRPTN

-826 QASPASI
+826 QASPASL

>member
-1 MSLKTMQDK
+1 MSLKTVQDK
-10 AALRTRAARQGL
+10 TIPRTCATGQGRQTLRARRLAG
-22 QTDRRRRAASLP
+22 LP
-34 RVLVFAAYAVLLPLP
+34 RVLVFAAYAMLLPLP
-49 LILRDYYLIRAGGSV
+49 LLLKNYYLIRAGGSV
-64 GIYLILAA
+64 GVYLILAA

-101 LASPKFGL
+101 LASPKFGM
-109 HSAFVPAA
+109 HSAFIPAA
-117 AASALAAA
+117 AASASAAA

-298 LILQVLPEVL
+298 LILQVLPEAL

-328 FRPQGLIGQGER
+328 FRPQGLIAQGER
-340 LVGIGRRPLPD
+340 LVGIGRRSLSDPRD
-351 SRTSTQSW
+351 S
-359 TRSSAG
+359 
-365 RIRARIDIQADTDAG
+365 TD
-380 IEVEAETEAQA
+380 EA
-391 EAEAGAAAKT
+391 EAERKPEPATVAVSV
-401 EAAPMLAAAPGP
+401 
-413 TRTPVLEASGL
+413 RTPVLEASGL

-430 LAAASNVSFK
+430 LAAVSNVSF
-440 ACAGEILGLIG
+440 AAYTGEILGIIG

-472 GEVRIQGQAATGLDP
+472 GEVRVQGQTATGLDP
-487 HRVASL
+487 HQVASL

-518 HLQGRSNVLGALARS
+518 HLQGSSNVLGALARS
-533 TAHANQEAQAV
+533 AAHANREAQAV
-544 ARAREALAL
+544 AQARKALAL

-579 ARAIATGAKLL
+579 ARAIATGARLL

-607 VGDIVAL
+607 VDDIVAL
-614 RDQGYTIVVIEHH
+614 RNQGYTIVVIEHH

-636 RVIAIDH
+636 RVIALDH
-643 GEVIAAGAPPEVAA
+643 GEVIATGAPQEVAA
-657 NPEVIRA
+657 HPEVIRA
-664 YLGSPQTAS
+664 YLGSAKK
-673 APIST
+673 T
-678 SADAGAEQPSPMSPA
+678 SKPPSPPK
-693 ALPQSI
+693 
-699 SPLAMSPQPM
+699 
-709 SPAAPEARTSRAT
+709 APTSRVA
-722 PILELVDVH
+722 PILELAGVR

-781 RFSGRRIDGRPTN
+781 RFAGRRIDGRTTN

-811 YELTVLENLEAAAEA
+811 YELTVLENLEAAGSRAESHGPA
-826 QASPASI
+826 QSQ
-833 AMRETRSGA
+833 M
-842 GSIVGNHAAAH
+842 
-853 SRIEQVLALFPVLA
+853 EQVLALFPVLA
-867 ERRNQPAGTLSGG
+867 ERRSQLAGTLSGG

-904 MGLAPIMVDRVME
+904 MGLAPIMVDRVMD

-923 RSGTAVL
+923 HAGTAVL
-930 LVEQNAQ
+930 LVEQNAR

-944 RAYILRDGRIV
+944 RAYVLRDGRIV
-955 ASGTSDEM
+955 ASGTSDEI
-963 LADGRLAS
+963 LADDTLAS

>member
-1 MSLKTMQDK
+1 MRERERAATQQMEAGDRMSLKTVQDK
-10 AALRTRAARQGL
+10 TIPRTCATGQGRQTLRARRLAG
-22 QTDRRRRAASLP
+22 LP
-34 RVLVFAAYAVLLPLP
+34 RVLVFAAYAMLLPLP
-49 LILRDYYLIRAGGSV
+49 LLLKNYYLIRAGGSV
-64 GIYLILAA
+64 GVYLILAA

-101 LASPKFGL
+101 LASPKFGM
-109 HSAFVPAA
+109 HSAFIPAA
-117 AASALAAA
+117 AASASAAA
-125 LAGLAVSL
+125 LTGLAVSL

-328 FRPQGLIGQGER
+328 FRPQGLIAQGER
-340 LVGIGRRPLPD
+340 LVGIGRRSLTDPPD
-351 SRTSTQSW
+351 S
-359 TRSSAG
+359 
-365 RIRARIDIQADTDAG
+365 TD
-380 IEVEAETEAQA
+380 EA
-391 EAEAGAAAKT
+391 EAEAERQPEPATVAV
-401 EAAPMLAAAPGP
+401 PV
-413 TRTPVLEASGL
+413 RTPVLEASGL

-430 LAAASNVSFK
+430 LAAVSNVSF
-440 ACAGEILGLIG
+440 AAYTGEILGIIG

-472 GEVRIQGQAATGLDP
+472 GEVRVQGQTATGLDP
-487 HRVASL
+487 HQVASS

-518 HLQGRSNVLGALARS
+518 HLQGSSNVLGALARS
-533 TAHANQEAQAV
+533 AAHANREAQAV
-544 ARAREALAL
+544 AQARKALAL

-579 ARAIATGAKLL
+579 ARAIATGARLL

-607 VGDIVAL
+607 VDDIVAL
-614 RDQGYTIVVIEHH
+614 RNQGYTIVVIEHH

-636 RVIAIDH
+636 RVIALDH
-643 GEVIAAGAPPEVAA
+643 GEVIATGAPQEVAA
-657 NPEVIRA
+657 HPEVIRA
-664 YLGSPQTAS
+664 YLGSAKK
-673 APIST
+673 T
-678 SADAGAEQPSPMSPA
+678 SKPPSPPK
-693 ALPQSI
+693 
-699 SPLAMSPQPM
+699 
-709 SPAAPEARTSRAT
+709 APTSRVA
-722 PILELVDVH
+722 PILELAGVR

-781 RFSGRRIDGRPTN
+781 RFAGRRIDGRTTN

-811 YELTVLENLEAAAEA
+811 YELTVLENLEAAGSRAESHGPA
-826 QASPASI
+826 QSQ
-833 AMRETRSGA
+833 M
-842 GSIVGNHAAAH
+842 
-853 SRIEQVLALFPVLA
+853 EQVLSLFPVLA
-867 ERRNQPAGTLSGG
+867 ERRSQLAGTLSGG

-904 MGLAPIMVDRVME
+904 MGLAPIMVDRVMD

-923 RSGTAVL
+923 HAGTAVL
-930 LVEQNAQ
+930 LVEQNAR

-944 RAYILRDGRIV
+944 RAYVLRDGRIV
-955 ASGTSDEM
+955 ASGTSDEI
-963 LADGRLAS
+963 LADDTLAS

>member
-49 LILRDYYLIRAGGSV
+49 LLLRNYYLIRAGGSV

-156 LLNNM
+156 LFNNM

-167 TNGPNGIV
+167 TNGPNVIV

-380 IEVEAETEAQA
+380 IEVEA
-391 EAEAGAAAKT
+391 
-401 EAAPMLAAAPGP
+401 APVLAAAPGP

-518 HLQGRSNVLGALARS
+518 HLQGRGNVLGALARS

-664 YLGSPQTAS
+664 YLGSPKTAS

-678 SADAGAEQPSPMSPA
+678 SADAGAEQPS
-693 ALPQSI
+693 
-699 SPLAMSPQPM
+699 PM

-746 VRPGEVIALLGANAA
+746 VRRGEVIALLGANAA

-811 YELTVLENLEAAAEA
+811 YELTVLENLETAAEA
-826 QASPASI
+826 QAGPASI

>member
-1 MSLKTMQDK
+1 MKREAIRQMEAGDQMSLKTMQDK
-10 AALRTRAARQGL
+10 AALRTCATRQGF
-22 QTDRRRRAASLP
+22 QTDRARRAASLP
-34 RVLVFAAYAVLLPLP
+34 RVLVLAAYAVLLPLP
-49 LILRDYYLIRAGGSV
+49 LLLRNYYLIRAGGSV
-64 GIYLILAA
+64 GVYLILAA

-109 HSAFVPAA
+109 HSAFIPAA

-125 LAGLAVSL
+125 LAGLAVSM

-308 RAYSIYRMLI
+308 RAYSVYRMLI

-328 FRPQGLIGQGER
+328 FRPQGLIAQGER
-340 LVGIGRRPLPD
+340 LVGIRRRPLPD
-351 SRTSTQSW
+351 SRSSTQSSIQE
-359 TRSSAG
+359 TGAHIEAKAEPESCAG
-365 RIRARIDIQADTDAG
+365 VPAA
-380 IEVEAETEAQA
+380 EEAESKSTVV
-391 EAEAGAAAKT
+391 
-401 EAAPMLAAAPGP
+401 PGLV
-413 TRTPVLEASGL
+413 RVPVLEASGL

-430 LAAASNVSFK
+430 LAAVSNVSFE
-440 ACAGEILGLIG
+440 ARAGEILGLIG

-472 GEVRIQGQAATGLDP
+472 GEVRIQGQTATGLDP
-487 HRVASL
+487 HQVASL

-518 HLQGRSNVLGALARS
+518 HLRGRSNVLGALARS

-558 LTREASLVRHL
+558 LTREASLIRHL

-607 VGDIVAL
+607 VDDIVAL

-643 GEVIAAGAPPEVAA
+643 GEVIATGAPPDVAA
-657 NPEVIRA
+657 NPKVIRA
-664 YLGSPQTAS
+664 YLGPAKTAS
-673 APIST
+673 
-678 SADAGAEQPSPMSPA
+678 QPSRPMPPQSMSPA
-693 ALPQSI
+693 P
-699 SPLAMSPQPM
+699 
-709 SPAAPEARTSRAT
+709 PEARTSRAT
-722 PILELVDVH
+722 PILELADVH
-731 ASYGPAEVLQGIDIE
+731 ASYGPAEVLQGIDIQ
-746 VRPGEVIALLGANAA
+746 VRPGEVVALLGANAA

-781 RFSGRRIDGRPTN
+781 RFAGRRIDGRPTN

-800 IGIVPEGRRVF
+800 VGIVPEGRRVF

-826 QASPASI
+826 QTAPATT
-833 AMRETRSGA
+833 AVRETRSGA
-842 GSIVGNHAAAH
+842 ASRARNHAAAQ
-853 SRIEQVLALFPVLA
+853 SQIEQVLALFPVLA

-963 LADGRLAS
+963 LADGRLAG

>member
-1 MSLKTMQDK
+1 MRERERAATQQMEAGDRMSLKTVQDK
-10 AALRTRAARQGL
+10 TIPRTCATGQGRQTLRARRLAG
-22 QTDRRRRAASLP
+22 LP
-34 RVLVFAAYAVLLPLP
+34 RVLVFAAYAMLLPLP
-49 LILRDYYLIRAGGSV
+49 LLLKNYYLIRAGGSV
-64 GIYLILAA
+64 GVYLILAA

-101 LASPKFGL
+101 LASPKFGM
-109 HSAFVPAA
+109 HSAFIPAA
-117 AASALAAA
+117 AASASAAA

-328 FRPQGLIGQGER
+328 FRPQGLIAQGER
-340 LVGIGRRPLPD
+340 LVGIGRRSITDPPD
-351 SRTSTQSW
+351 S
-359 TRSSAG
+359 
-365 RIRARIDIQADTDAG
+365 TD
-380 IEVEAETEAQA
+380 EA
-391 EAEAGAAAKT
+391 EAEAERQPEPATVAV
-401 EAAPMLAAAPGP
+401 PV
-413 TRTPVLEASGL
+413 RTPVLEASGL

-430 LAAASNVSFK
+430 LAAVSNVSF
-440 ACAGEILGLIG
+440 AAYTGEILGIIG

-472 GEVRIQGQAATGLDP
+472 GEVRVQGQTATGLDP
-487 HRVASL
+487 HQVASS

-518 HLQGRSNVLGALARS
+518 HLQGSSSVLGALARS
-533 TAHANQEAQAV
+533 AAHANREAQAV
-544 ARAREALAL
+544 AQARKALAL

-579 ARAIATGAKLL
+579 ARAIATGARLL

-607 VGDIVAL
+607 VDDIVAL

-636 RVIAIDH
+636 RVIALDH
-643 GEVIAAGAPPEVAA
+643 GEVIATGAPQEVAA
-657 NPEVIRA
+657 HPEVIRA
-664 YLGSPQTAS
+664 YLGSAKK
-673 APIST
+673 T
-678 SADAGAEQPSPMSPA
+678 SKPPSPPK
-693 ALPQSI
+693 
-699 SPLAMSPQPM
+699 
-709 SPAAPEARTSRAT
+709 APTSRVA
-722 PILELVDVH
+722 PILELAGVR

-781 RFSGRRIDGRPTN
+781 RFAGRRIDGRTTN

-811 YELTVLENLEAAAEA
+811 YELTVLENLEAAGSRAESHGPA
-826 QASPASI
+826 QSQ
-833 AMRETRSGA
+833 M
-842 GSIVGNHAAAH
+842 
-853 SRIEQVLALFPVLA
+853 EQVLALFPVLA
-867 ERRNQPAGTLSGG
+867 ERRSQLAGTLSGG

-904 MGLAPIMVDRVME
+904 MGLAPIMVDRVMD

-923 RSGTAVL
+923 HAGTAVL
-930 LVEQNAQ
+930 LVEQNAR

-944 RAYILRDGRIV
+944 RAYVLRDGRIV
-955 ASGTSDEM
+955 ASGTSDEI
-963 LADGRLAS
+963 LADDTLAS

>member
-1 MSLKTMQDK
+1 MKHAAMRQMEAEGEMGLKTMPDK
-10 AALRTRAARQGL
+10 AIPRTCATRQGL
-22 QTDRRRRAASLP
+22 QTDRARRAASLP

-49 LILRDYYLIRAGGSV
+49 LLLRDYYLIRAGGSV

-109 HSAFVPAA
+109 HSAFIPAA
-117 AASALAAA
+117 AASASAAA

-133 PTLRLHGDYLAMVTL
+133 PTLRLHGDYMAMVTL

-175 AIDPPRILGFTFSS
+175 AIDPPRILGFTLSS
-189 LESSYILIWVFALII
+189 LESSYILIWVLALII

-209 RIVGSKTGR
+209 RIIGSKTGR

-243 AFVTAAAIAGFAG
+243 AFVTAAAIAGLAG

-328 FRPQGLIGQGER
+328 FRPQGLIAQGEK
-340 LVGIGRRPLPD
+340 LVGIGRRPLSD
-351 SRTSTQSW
+351 SRDSVQSSAQSSAQGSTQE
-359 TRSSAG
+359 TDAYIEADAGAGAGPKTDARLSSA
-365 RIRARIDIQADTDAG
+365 
-380 IEVEAETEAQA
+380 A
-391 EAEAGAAAKT
+391 EAEPKSTVALGSV
-401 EAAPMLAAAPGP
+401 PV
-413 TRTPVLEASGL
+413 PVLEASGL

-430 LAAASNVSFK
+430 LSAVSNVSF
-440 ACAGEILGLIG
+440 AAHAGEILGIIG

-472 GEVRIQGQAATGLDP
+472 GEVCVQGQTATGLDP
-487 HRVASL
+487 HQVASL

-518 HLQGRSNVLGALARS
+518 HLRGRSNVLGALARS
-533 TAHANQEAQAV
+533 VAHTGQETEAV
-544 ARAREALAL
+544 AQAREALAL

-607 VGDIVAL
+607 VDDIVAL
-614 RDQGYTIVVIEHH
+614 RDRGYTIVVIEHH

-636 RVIAIDH
+636 RVIALDH
-643 GEVIAAGAPPEVAA
+643 GEVIAAGTPQEVAA
-657 NPEVIRA
+657 HPEVIRA
-664 YLGSPQTAS
+664 YLGSAKTAS
-673 APIST
+673 APTST
-678 SADAGAEQPSPMSPA
+678 AAAADANAHADANADASADAA
-693 ALPQSI
+693 
-699 SPLAMSPQPM
+699 
-709 SPAAPEARTSRAT
+709 TSGVA
-722 PILELVDVH
+722 PILELAGVH

-746 VRPGEVIALLGANAA
+746 VRPGEVVALLGANAA

-781 RFSGRRIDGRPTN
+781 RFAGRRIDGRPTN

-811 YELTVLENLEAAAEA
+811 YELTVLENLEVAAEA
-826 QASPASI
+826 QAKAATA
-833 AMRETRSGA
+833 AMREA
-842 GSIVGNHAAAH
+842 GSRARNHAAAQ
-853 SRIEQVLALFPVLA
+853 SQIEQVLALFPVLA
-867 ERRNQPAGTLSGG
+867 ERQNQLAGTLSGG

-923 RSGTAVL
+923 QAGTAVL

>member
-1 MSLKTMQDK
+1 MSLKTVQDK
-10 AALRTRAARQGL
+10 TIPRTCADGQGPEALRARRLAG
-22 QTDRRRRAASLP
+22 LP
-34 RVLVFAAYAVLLPLP
+34 RVLVFAAYAMLLPLP
-49 LILRDYYLIRAGGSV
+49 LLLRNYYLIRAGGSV
-64 GIYLILAA
+64 GVYIILAA

-101 LASPKFGL
+101 LASPKFGM
-109 HSAFVPAA
+109 HSAFIPAA
-117 AASALAAA
+117 AASASAAA

-156 LLNNM
+156 MLNNM

-298 LILQVLPEVL
+298 LILQVLPEAL

-328 FRPQGLIGQGER
+328 FRPQGLIAQGER
-340 LVGIGRRPLPD
+340 LVGIGRRSLSDPRD
-351 SRTSTQSW
+351 S
-359 TRSSAG
+359 
-365 RIRARIDIQADTDAG
+365 TD
-380 IEVEAETEAQA
+380 EA
-391 EAEAGAAAKT
+391 EAERKPEPATVAVSV
-401 EAAPMLAAAPGP
+401 
-413 TRTPVLEASGL
+413 RTPVLEASGL

-430 LAAASNVSFK
+430 LAAVSNVSF
-440 ACAGEILGLIG
+440 AAYTGEILGIIG

-472 GEVRIQGQAATGLDP
+472 GEVRVQGQTATGLDP
-487 HRVASL
+487 HQVASS

-518 HLQGRSNVLGALARS
+518 HLQGSSNVLGALARS
-533 TAHANQEAQAV
+533 AAHANREAQAV
-544 ARAREALAL
+544 AQARKALAL

-579 ARAIATGAKLL
+579 ARAIATGARLL

-607 VGDIVAL
+607 VDDIVAL
-614 RDQGYTIVVIEHH
+614 RNQGYTIVVIEHH

-636 RVIAIDH
+636 RVIALDH
-643 GEVIAAGAPPEVAA
+643 GEVIATGAPQEVAA
-657 NPEVIRA
+657 HPEVIRA
-664 YLGSPQTAS
+664 YLGSAKK
-673 APIST
+673 T
-678 SADAGAEQPSPMSPA
+678 SKPPSPPK
-693 ALPQSI
+693 
-699 SPLAMSPQPM
+699 
-709 SPAAPEARTSRAT
+709 APTSRVA
-722 PILELVDVH
+722 PILELAGVR

-781 RFSGRRIDGRPTN
+781 RFAGRRIDGRTTN

-811 YELTVLENLEAAAEA
+811 YELTVLENLEAAGSRAESHGPA
-826 QASPASI
+826 QSQ
-833 AMRETRSGA
+833 M
-842 GSIVGNHAAAH
+842 
-853 SRIEQVLALFPVLA
+853 EQVLSLFPVLA
-867 ERRNQPAGTLSGG
+867 ERRSQLAGTLSGG

-904 MGLAPIMVDRVME
+904 MGLAPIMVDRVMD

-923 RSGTAVL
+923 RAGTAVL
-930 LVEQNAQ
+930 LVEQNAR

-955 ASGTSDEM
+955 ASGTSDEI
-963 LADGRLAS
+963 LADDTLAS

>member
-1 MSLKTMQDK
+1 MSLKTVQDK
-10 AALRTRAARQGL
+10 TIPRTCATGQGRQTLRARRLAG
-22 QTDRRRRAASLP
+22 LP
-34 RVLVFAAYAVLLPLP
+34 RVLVFAAYAMLLPLP
-49 LILRDYYLIRAGGSV
+49 LLLKNYYLIRAGGSV
-64 GIYLILAA
+64 GVYLILAA

-101 LASPKFGL
+101 LASPKFGM
-109 HSAFVPAA
+109 HSAFIPAA
-117 AASALAAA
+117 AASASAAA

-328 FRPQGLIGQGER
+328 FRPQGLIAQGER
-340 LVGIGRRPLPD
+340 LVGIGRRSLTDPPD
-351 SRTSTQSW
+351 S
-359 TRSSAG
+359 
-365 RIRARIDIQADTDAG
+365 TD
-380 IEVEAETEAQA
+380 EA
-391 EAEAGAAAKT
+391 EAEAERQPEPATVAV
-401 EAAPMLAAAPGP
+401 PV
-413 TRTPVLEASGL
+413 RTPVLEASGL

-430 LAAASNVSFK
+430 LAAVSNVSF
-440 ACAGEILGLIG
+440 AAYTGEILGIIG

-472 GEVRIQGQAATGLDP
+472 GEVRVQGQTATGLDP
-487 HRVASL
+487 HQVASL

-518 HLQGRSNVLGALARS
+518 HLQGSSSVLGALARS
-533 TAHANQEAQAV
+533 AAHANREAQAV
-544 ARAREALAL
+544 AQARKALAL

-579 ARAIATGAKLL
+579 ARAIATGARLL

-607 VGDIVAL
+607 VDDIVAL
-614 RDQGYTIVVIEHH
+614 RNQGYTIIVIEHH

-636 RVIAIDH
+636 RVIALDH
-643 GEVIAAGAPPEVAA
+643 GEVIATGAPQEVAA
-657 NPEVIRA
+657 HPEVIRA
-664 YLGSPQTAS
+664 YLGSAKK
-673 APIST
+673 T
-678 SADAGAEQPSPMSPA
+678 SKPPSP
-693 ALPQSI
+693 
-699 SPLAMSPQPM
+699 
-709 SPAAPEARTSRAT
+709 PEAPTSRVA
-722 PILELVDVH
+722 PILELAGVR

-781 RFSGRRIDGRPTN
+781 RFAGRRIDGRTTN

-811 YELTVLENLEAAAEA
+811 YELTVLENLEAAGSRAESHGPA
-826 QASPASI
+826 QSQ
-833 AMRETRSGA
+833 M
-842 GSIVGNHAAAH
+842 
-853 SRIEQVLALFPVLA
+853 EQVLALFPVLA
-867 ERRNQPAGTLSGG
+867 ERRSQLAGTLSGG

-885 AIARALVASPQLIC
+885 AIARALVASPQLIL

-904 MGLAPIMVDRVME
+904 MGLAPIMVDRVMD

-923 RSGTAVL
+923 RAGTAVL
-930 LVEQNAQ
+930 LVEQNAR

-955 ASGTSDEM
+955 ASGTSDEI
-963 LADGRLAS
+963 LADDTLAS

>member
-1 MSLKTMQDK
+1 QMEAGDRMSLKTVQDK
-10 AALRTRAARQGL
+10 TIPRTCATGQGRQTLRARRLAG
-22 QTDRRRRAASLP
+22 LP
-34 RVLVFAAYAVLLPLP
+34 RVLVFAAYAMLLPLP
-49 LILRDYYLIRAGGSV
+49 LLLKNYYLIRAGGSV
-64 GIYLILAA
+64 GVYLILAA

-101 LASPKFGL
+101 LASPKFGM
-109 HSAFVPAA
+109 HSAFIPAA
-117 AASALAAA
+117 AASASAAA

-328 FRPQGLIGQGER
+328 FRPQGLIAQGER
-340 LVGIGRRPLPD
+340 LVGIGRRSLTDPPD
-351 SRTSTQSW
+351 S
-359 TRSSAG
+359 
-365 RIRARIDIQADTDAG
+365 TD
-380 IEVEAETEAQA
+380 EA
-391 EAEAGAAAKT
+391 EAEAERQPEPATVAV
-401 EAAPMLAAAPGP
+401 PV
-413 TRTPVLEASGL
+413 RTPVLEASGL

-430 LAAASNVSFK
+430 LAAVSNVSF
-440 ACAGEILGLIG
+440 AAYTGEILGIIG

-472 GEVRIQGQAATGLDP
+472 GEVRVQGQTATGLDP
-487 HRVASL
+487 HQVASS

-518 HLQGRSNVLGALARS
+518 HLQGSSNVLGALARS
-533 TAHANQEAQAV
+533 AAHANREAQAV
-544 ARAREALAL
+544 AQARKALAL

-579 ARAIATGAKLL
+579 ARAIATGARLL

-607 VGDIVAL
+607 VDDIVAL
-614 RDQGYTIVVIEHH
+614 RNQGYTIVVIEHH

-636 RVIAIDH
+636 RVIALDH
-643 GEVIAAGAPPEVAA
+643 GEVIATGAPQEVAA
-657 NPEVIRA
+657 HPEVIRA
-664 YLGSPQTAS
+664 YLGSAKK
-673 APIST
+673 T
-678 SADAGAEQPSPMSPA
+678 SKPPSPPK
-693 ALPQSI
+693 
-699 SPLAMSPQPM
+699 
-709 SPAAPEARTSRAT
+709 APTSRVA
-722 PILELVDVH
+722 PILELAGVR

-781 RFSGRRIDGRPTN
+781 RFAGRRIDGRTTN

-811 YELTVLENLEAAAEA
+811 YELTVLENLEAAGSRAESHGPA
-826 QASPASI
+826 QSQ
-833 AMRETRSGA
+833 M
-842 GSIVGNHAAAH
+842 
-853 SRIEQVLALFPVLA
+853 EQVLALFPVLA
-867 ERRNQPAGTLSGG
+867 ERRSQLAGTLSGG

-904 MGLAPIMVDRVME
+904 MGLAPIMVDRVMD

-923 RSGTAVL
+923 RAGTAVL
-930 LVEQNAQ
+930 LVEQNAR

-955 ASGTSDEM
+955 ASGTSDEI
-963 LADGRLAS
+963 LADDTLAS

>member
-1 MSLKTMQDK
+1 MSLKTVQDK
-10 AALRTRAARQGL
+10 TIPRTCATGQGRQTLRARRLAG
-22 QTDRRRRAASLP
+22 LP
-34 RVLVFAAYAVLLPLP
+34 RVLVFAAYAMLLPLP
-49 LILRDYYLIRAGGSV
+49 LLLKNYYLIRAGGSV
-64 GIYLILAA
+64 GVYLILAA

-101 LASPKFGL
+101 LASPKFGM
-109 HSAFVPAA
+109 HSAFIPAA
-117 AASALAAA
+117 AASASAAA

-328 FRPQGLIGQGER
+328 FRPQGLIAQGER
-340 LVGIGRRPLPD
+340 LVGIGRRSLTDPPD
-351 SRTSTQSW
+351 S
-359 TRSSAG
+359 
-365 RIRARIDIQADTDAG
+365 TD
-380 IEVEAETEAQA
+380 EA
-391 EAEAGAAAKT
+391 EAEAERQPEPATVAV
-401 EAAPMLAAAPGP
+401 PV
-413 TRTPVLEASGL
+413 RTPVLEASGL

-430 LAAASNVSFK
+430 LAAVSNVSF
-440 ACAGEILGLIG
+440 AAYTGEILGIIG

-472 GEVRIQGQAATGLDP
+472 GEVRVQGQTATGLDP
-487 HRVASL
+487 HQVASS

-518 HLQGRSNVLGALARS
+518 HLQGSSSVLGALARS
-533 TAHANQEAQAV
+533 AAHANREAQAV
-544 ARAREALAL
+544 AQARKALAL

-579 ARAIATGAKLL
+579 ARAIATGARLL

-607 VGDIVAL
+607 VDDIVAL
-614 RDQGYTIVVIEHH
+614 RNQGYTIVVIEHH

-636 RVIAIDH
+636 RVIALDH
-643 GEVIAAGAPPEVAA
+643 GEVIATGAPQEVAA
-657 NPEVIRA
+657 HPEVIRA
-664 YLGSPQTAS
+664 YLGSAKK
-673 APIST
+673 T
-678 SADAGAEQPSPMSPA
+678 SKPPSPPK
-693 ALPQSI
+693 
-699 SPLAMSPQPM
+699 
-709 SPAAPEARTSRAT
+709 APTSRVA
-722 PILELVDVH
+722 PILELAGVR

-781 RFSGRRIDGRPTN
+781 RFAGRRIDGRTTN

-811 YELTVLENLEAAAEA
+811 YELTVLENLEAAGSRAESHGPA
-826 QASPASI
+826 QSQ
-833 AMRETRSGA
+833 M
-842 GSIVGNHAAAH
+842 
-853 SRIEQVLALFPVLA
+853 EQVLALFPVLA
-867 ERRNQPAGTLSGG
+867 ERRSQLAGTLSGG

-904 MGLAPIMVDRVME
+904 MGLAPIMVDRVMD

-923 RSGTAVL
+923 HAGTAVL
-930 LVEQNAQ
+930 LVEQNAR

-944 RAYILRDGRIV
+944 RAYVLRDGRIV
-955 ASGTSDEM
+955 ASGTSDEI
-963 LADGRLAS
+963 LADDTLAS

>member
-1 MSLKTMQDK
+1 MRERERAATQQMEAGDRMSLKTVQDK
-10 AALRTRAARQGL
+10 TIPRTCATGQGRQTLRARRLAG
-22 QTDRRRRAASLP
+22 LP
-34 RVLVFAAYAVLLPLP
+34 RVLVFAAYAMLLPLP
-49 LILRDYYLIRAGGSV
+49 LLLKNYYLIRAGGSV
-64 GIYLILAA
+64 GVYLILAA

-101 LASPKFGL
+101 LASPKFGM
-109 HSAFVPAA
+109 HSAFIPAA
-117 AASALAAA
+117 AASASAAA

-328 FRPQGLIGQGER
+328 FRPQGLIAQGER
-340 LVGIGRRPLPD
+340 LVGIGRRSITDPPD
-351 SRTSTQSW
+351 S
-359 TRSSAG
+359 
-365 RIRARIDIQADTDAG
+365 TD
-380 IEVEAETEAQA
+380 EA
-391 EAEAGAAAKT
+391 EAEAERQPEPATVAV
-401 EAAPMLAAAPGP
+401 PV
-413 TRTPVLEASGL
+413 RTPVLEASGL

-430 LAAASNVSFK
+430 LAAVSNVSF
-440 ACAGEILGLIG
+440 AAYTGEILGIIG

-472 GEVRIQGQAATGLDP
+472 GEVRVQGQTATGLDP
-487 HRVASL
+487 HQVASS

-518 HLQGRSNVLGALARS
+518 HLQGSSSVLGALARS
-533 TAHANQEAQAV
+533 AAHANREAQAV
-544 ARAREALAL
+544 AQARKALAL

-579 ARAIATGAKLL
+579 ARAIATGARLL

-607 VGDIVAL
+607 VDDIVAL

-636 RVIAIDH
+636 RVIALDH
-643 GEVIAAGAPPEVAA
+643 GEVIATGAPQEVAA
-657 NPEVIRA
+657 HPEVIRA
-664 YLGSPQTAS
+664 YLGSAKK
-673 APIST
+673 T
-678 SADAGAEQPSPMSPA
+678 SKPPSPPK
-693 ALPQSI
+693 
-699 SPLAMSPQPM
+699 
-709 SPAAPEARTSRAT
+709 APTSRVA
-722 PILELVDVH
+722 PILELAGVR

-781 RFSGRRIDGRPTN
+781 RFAGRRIDGRTTN

-811 YELTVLENLEAAAEA
+811 YELTVLENLEAAGSRAESHGPA
-826 QASPASI
+826 QSQ
-833 AMRETRSGA
+833 M
-842 GSIVGNHAAAH
+842 
-853 SRIEQVLALFPVLA
+853 EQVLSLFPVLA
-867 ERRNQPAGTLSGG
+867 ERRSQLAGTLSGG

-904 MGLAPIMVDRVME
+904 MGLAPIMVDRVMD

-923 RSGTAVL
+923 HAGTAVL
-930 LVEQNAQ
+930 LVEQNAR

-944 RAYILRDGRIV
+944 RAYVLRDGRIV
-955 ASGTSDEM
+955 ASGTSDEI
-963 LADGRLAS
+963 LADDTLAS